1 MLTRL
6 AWSAWLLWFADNG
19 VRTLAKRRR
28 RDRAGVA
35 QTVQEPPHARQ
46 QHLAAGAAAM
56 LLLLSWPRLGPL
68 DRRWMPAQAR
78 WRVPGLVLELLGLGL
93 ATWARS
99 VLGQHWTGRVA
110 LTANQPLTT
119 SGPYRLARHPLYT
132 GILAAALGTAIGEG
146 RLRGLAGVAL
156 LVAAYRRKVG
166 YEEPALREHFG
177 AAYAA
182 YAATVPAFIPR
193 LPVEQ
198 TSEMS
203 VDVYGDI
210 ELLWRFASDVPRWAE
225 FLPHY
230 RYVRVLA
237 DHDEQRAVEM
247 AARRGIIPIAWAST
261 LVLDLAKRRIIFE
274 HIGGKARG
282 MLVEW
287 RIVQHDG
294 FVRATIWHDL
304 RHLQLPFVASRF
316 GRYVLA
322 DQFIE
327 PVAGRTLDCMKALV
341 EGRGRVD

>member
-1 MLTRL
+1 L
-6 AWSAWLLWFADNG
+6 WLLWFADNG
-19 VRTLAKRRR
+19 ARTLANRRR

-56 LLLLSWPRLGPL
+56 FLLLPWPRLGPL
-68 DRRWMPAQAR
+68 DRRWMPARAR
-78 WRVPGLVLELLGLGL
+78 WRTPGLVLELLGLGL
-93 ATWARS
+93 ATWARAT
-99 VLGQHWTGRVA
+99 LGEHWTGRVT
-110 LTANQPLTT
+110 LTADQPLST

-132 GILAAALGTAIGEG
+132 GLLAAALGTAVVQGQV
-146 RLRGLAGVAL
+146 RGLAGFAL
-156 LVAAYRRKVG
+156 LIAAYRRKVG

-177 AAYAA
+177 SQYAV
-182 YAATVPAFIPR
+182 YAATTPAFILR
-193 LPVEQ
+193 LPAEQ

-210 ELLWRFASDVPRWAE
+210 ERLWQFASDVPRWAE

-230 RYVRVLA
+230 RYIRVVA
-237 DHDEQRAVEM
+237 EHDGQRTVTM
-247 AARRGIIPIAWAST
+247 AARRGVVPIAWTST
-261 LVLDLAKRRIIFE
+261 LALDPAERRIIFE

-287 RIVQHDG
+287 RIVQHEG

-304 RHLQLPFVASRF
+304 RLLQIPFVASRF
-316 GRYVLA
+316 GRYILA

-327 PVAGRTLDCMKALV
+327 PVAGRTLGRMKALV
-341 EGRGRVD
+341 EGREKAD